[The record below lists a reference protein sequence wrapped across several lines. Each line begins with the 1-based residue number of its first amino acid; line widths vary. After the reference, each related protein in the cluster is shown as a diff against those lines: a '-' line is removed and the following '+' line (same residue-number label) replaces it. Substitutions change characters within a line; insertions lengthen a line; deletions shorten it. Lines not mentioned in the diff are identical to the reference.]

1 MADIKTNLRELSVA
15 LSIGLLI
22 KKQEEISQEELFHGD
37 RFFYLATKII
47 DSDISSAEEISLLKE
62 FPYDFVEIVKNGIK
76 LGYAIYDNQHF
87 KFNNNDEIKWVGNDT
102 QKGDPVDINI
112 GKYKFSLKEESFIL
126 KNMGLYELV
135 NVLTGANFTKGKLH
149 VFNDFSKKEYDEWF
163 SFSWNYLIHAL
174 KTTNN
179 PIYVNNTLSKIYLN
193 SQNNVVFQY
202 LDKFSEI
209 PFNIN
214 SNEDYMKY
222 TCSVTREKVF
232 SKWINENL
240 SNNKEYLSLKKVCAE
255 EAGRKICLNITQ
267 NYSERNLYKFLQ
279 IYPFEYYYAKTTSK
293 ELSVYKIPSISEF
306 NKHISFEE
314 CHYEVPESQLN
325 IITTLKNLR
334 TNCKLTFRNECRFSH
349 GQFNGSPE
357 AKMYI
362 RKNTPLSEI
371 YEQII

>member
-1 MADIKTNLRELSVA
+1 
-15 LSIGLLI
+15 
-22 KKQEEISQEELFHGD
+22 
-37 RFFYLATKII
+37 
-47 DSDISSAEEISLLKE
+47 
-62 FPYDFVEIVKNGIK
+62 
-76 LGYAIYDNQHF
+76 
-87 KFNNNDEIKWVGNDT
+87 
-102 QKGDPVDINI
+102 
-112 GKYKFSLKEESFIL
+112 
-126 KNMGLYELV
+126 MGLYELV

-240 SNNKEYLSLKKVCAE
+240 WV
-255 EAGRKICLNITQ
+255 
-267 NYSERNLYKFLQ
+267 
-279 IYPFEYYYAKTTSK
+279 
-293 ELSVYKIPSISEF
+293 
-306 NKHISFEE
+306 
-314 CHYEVPESQLN
+314 
-325 IITTLKNLR
+325 
-334 TNCKLTFRNECRFSH
+334 
-349 GQFNGSPE
+349 
-357 AKMYI
+357 
-362 RKNTPLSEI
+362 
-371 YEQII
+371 